1 MIETKCKPALC
12 PWGLAPTLAG
22 DGDNRMLHVNRECG
36 TSAIFCHSAN
46 RNDVQ
51 EVKIAAP
58 SLQKNVETKDGAP
71 SDI

>member
-36 TSAIFCHSAN
+36 TSAVFLSFRKQERRARSQNRRPVSAKK
-46 RNDVQ
+46 RRD
-51 EVKIAAP
+51 
-58 SLQKNVETKDGAP
+58 
-71 SDI
+71 